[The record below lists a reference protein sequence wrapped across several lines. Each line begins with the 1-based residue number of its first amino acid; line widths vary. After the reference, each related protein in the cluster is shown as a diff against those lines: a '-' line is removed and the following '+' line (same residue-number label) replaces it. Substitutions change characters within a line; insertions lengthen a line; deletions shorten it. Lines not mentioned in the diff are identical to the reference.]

1 MCIRSQAIEPLL
13 GTLFKACCMHIGDTS
28 GANFD
33 TFTPKQAHI
42 ALQVIQNLL
51 ATKPLNADE
60 DWHGKSRHIVSITDN
75 AVLLNS
81 FGQ

>member
-1 MCIRSQAIEPLL
+1 MFPTHSQDKGMPRSWELQAD
-13 GTLFKACCMHIGDTS
+13 FGDTS

-33 TFTPKQAHI
+33 TFTPKQADS